1 MFSKCCEIRL
11 VDGTFFFILI
21 FQIYIYLTRRLSLG
35 DGKNERKQTSDK
47 NCKRDAR
54 KTGKKNSIKKKKP
67 KKLKPDKTHGQDIN
81 TQAGRSGCC
90 YSKPSFDLHRDN
102 FPQLRKQLVNE
113 RLKNVPQVKTHS
125 RPGVAHGCGK
135 SKNQAGD
142 NGECV

>member
-1 MFSKCCEIRL
+1 MGK
-11 VDGTFFFILI
+11 
-21 FQIYIYLTRRLSLG
+21 TRENKLQTKTVNEMP
-35 DGKNERKQTSDK
+35 GKQ
-47 NCKRDAR
+47 
-54 KTGKKNSIKKKKP
+54 GKKTQLKKKKT

>member
-1 MFSKCCEIRL
+1 MGK
-11 VDGTFFFILI
+11 
-21 FQIYIYLTRRLSLG
+21 TRENKLQTKTVNEMP
-35 DGKNERKQTSDK
+35 GKQ
-47 NCKRDAR
+47 
-54 KTGKKNSIKKKKP
+54 GKKNSIKKKKT

-135 SKNQAGD
+135 NKNQGD